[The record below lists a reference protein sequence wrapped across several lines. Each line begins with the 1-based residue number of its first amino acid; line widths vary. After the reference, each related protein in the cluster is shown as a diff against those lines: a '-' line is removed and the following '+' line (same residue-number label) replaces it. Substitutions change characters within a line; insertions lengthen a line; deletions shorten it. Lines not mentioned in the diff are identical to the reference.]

1 MTRGR
6 IALATV
12 LALVLAGVSARAG
25 MAVGRRYEFN
35 RLCCDMPR
43 GRNVILSLRE
53 ALGVAFFP
61 SQVGQDKW
69 VSERVFPG
77 VTDGYFVDVGS
88 ADGVEGSNTF
98 ALEQKG
104 WRGIC
109 IDPFPT
115 NMDGRTCQMFKDVVH
130 AKSGDRVTFRQAG
143 ALGGI
148 ADHLGEWK
156 EVADK
161 YPAVEFT
168 TVTLGEILERGSAP
182 PFIHFMSLD
191 IEGAE
196 LEALRGL
203 PFDRYRFG
211 AFAIEHNYESA
222 KRDGIRALL
231 ESQGYERVHTW
242 QQDDFYIS
250 KNPE

>member
-1 MTRGR
+1 
-6 IALATV
+6 
-12 LALVLAGVSARAG
+12 
-25 MAVGRRYEFN
+25 
-35 RLCCDMPR
+35 
-43 GRNVILSLRE
+43 VILSVRE
-53 ALGVAFFP
+53 ALGLAFYP

-69 VSERVFPG
+69 IAERVFPG
-77 VTDGYFVDVGS
+77 VTRGYFLDVGS

-104 WRGIC
+104 WQGIC

-115 NMDGRTCQMFKDVVH
+115 NMDGRTCQVFKEVVH
-130 AKSGDRVTFRQAG
+130 ATSGVRVTFRQAG

-148 ADHLGEWK
+148 DDHLGEWK
-156 EVADK
+156 EAAGK
-161 YPAVEFT
+161 FPTVEFT
-168 TVTLGEILERGSAP
+168 TVTLGEILERASAP
-182 PFIHFMSLD
+182 SFIHFMSLD

-203 PFDRYRFG
+203 PFDTYRFG

-222 KRDGIRALL
+222 KRDGIRTLL
-231 ESQGYERVHTW
+231 ESHGYERVHTW

-250 KNPE
+250 KKPEGRN